1 MASQEEDHS
10 ERTLG
15 HPWVR
20 SILSAD
26 ISKNT
31 KEQYVRNSITL
42 QRLAGG
48 RSLETV
54 ISHPKS
60 MLRRIEAEY
69 ESMQTRKSLISTVK
83 AYVKYNPE
91 LKETYGPQIE
101 TWSEAFRFADKA
113 ITDRVGT
120 AQPTQRE
127 LRSWVE
133 WGDVLKKQHEL
144 GSIEYGSITHLLV
157 SMYSLIEP
165 IRADYGNIRI
175 IREGDGVVP
184 ENENYI
190 TLSSTPG
197 RSKLVLHSYKTSK
210 RYGVFQ
216 RELPIQL
223 VHILET
229 SLSSFPRTHLFVDE
243 GGQPYT
249 KRNSFTRFANRTFER
264 LFGKKFT
271 ISLMRHSF
279 VSNLDFNEAT
289 PAKLFQHSKNMM
301 HSIGMQ
307 QMYRRKVV
315 PTLNIRKVS
324 NSGDRYIVI

>member
-1 MASQEEDHS
+1 MVDEDYS
-10 ERTLG
+10 ERTLE
-15 HPWVR
+15 HPWVK
-20 SILSAD
+20 SILAAD
-26 ISKNT
+26 VSKNT

-48 RSLETV
+48 RTLETI

-60 MLRRIEAEY
+60 MLRRIDTAY
-69 ESMQTRKSLISTVK
+69 ESNQTRKSLMSTVK

-91 LKETYGPQIE
+91 LKETYAEAIE
-101 TWSEAFRFADKA
+101 IWSDAFRVTDKA
-113 ITDRVGT
+113 ITERVAT

-127 LRSWVE
+127 LMNWVE

-144 GSIEYGSITHLLV
+144 GFGEYASITHLLV

-175 IREGDGVVP
+175 VREGGEEP
-184 ENENYI
+184 QSENYVL
-190 TLSSTPG
+190 LSPMPG

-210 RYGVFQ
+210 RYGMFQ
-216 RELPIQL
+216 RDLPAQL
-223 VHILET
+223 VNIIET
-229 SLSSFPRTHLFVDE
+229 SLKKFPRTFLFVDE
-243 GGQPYT
+243 SGHPYT
-249 KRNSFTRFANRTFER
+249 KRNSYTRFANRTFER

-315 PTLNIRKVS
+315 PELAVKRVS
-324 NSGDRYIVI
+324 TSGDRYIMI